1 MSDLVCDGAKN
12 ELRCCSLSLSLTVW
26 MELSGLSAQA
36 SQLSQW
42 NYINTLLIVG
52 QYTSM
57 YSSVASMYN
66 R

>member
-1 MSDLVCDGAKN
+1 MN
-12 ELRCCSLSLSLTVW
+12 ELRCCSLSFTVW

>member
-1 MSDLVCDGAKN
+1 MN
-12 ELRCCSLSLSLTVW
+12 ELRCCSLSLTVW

-42 NYINTLLIVG
+42 NYINTLLIAG